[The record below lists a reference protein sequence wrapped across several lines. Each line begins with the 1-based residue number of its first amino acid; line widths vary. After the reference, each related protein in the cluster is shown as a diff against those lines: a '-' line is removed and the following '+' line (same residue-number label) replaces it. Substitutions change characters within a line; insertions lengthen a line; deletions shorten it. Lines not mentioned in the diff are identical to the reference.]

1 MHGKGQRESELCR
14 RSTCCGQHMPV
25 TTTTTVAVGDSS
37 VVSTITADSFC
48 KDGRKVSVGDC
59 ALFKPSHDSPPFIGI
74 IRRLK
79 LSEDNNL
86 QLGVNWLYRPAEL
99 KLGKGILLE
108 AAPNEIFFSFHRDE
122 TPAAS
127 LLHPCK
133 VAFLSK
139 GAELPTGIS
148 SFICRRVYDIS
159 NECLWWLTD
168 QDYIKELQ
176 EEVGQLLNKTRVEMH
191 ATVQP
196 GGRSP
201 KPMNGS
207 MSTSQLKPGSD
218 NVQSSVTSFPP
229 QVKGKK
235 RERGDQGPES
245 IKRERSIKTEDI
257 DSSQIKAESILKS
270 EISKITE
277 KGGLVNSEGVEKLV
291 HLMQP
296 DRNEKKMDLI
306 CRSMLASVV
315 AATENFDCL
324 TRFVQLRGLPVLD
337 EWLQDVH
344 KGRIGESS
352 NTKDGDKSV
361 EEFLFV
367 LLRAL
372 DKLPVNLQ
380 ALQMCHI
387 GRSVNHLRQ
396 HKNTEIQRKA
406 RSLVDTWKKRVEAEM
421 NIIDAKSGSN
431 QAVTWPSKSRLPEA
445 SHSITKNPGGPNDV
459 TKSAVAQLSASR
471 MASIK
476 TSQGETTIKSASLS
490 PGSTKPASSPASG
503 KGGQHRVSVGGS
515 CDIPSAREDKSSSSS
530 QSHNHSQSIS
540 GKEDG
545 RSSTAVS
552 MNSIKI
558 STGGSRHRK
567 SINGYPGS
575 SVSGSQKESPAG
587 RSSHRNPSSE
597 KLLQSA
603 VSGEKTM
610 DVPVLEGSGH
620 KLIVKIPNRGR
631 SPAQSAS
638 GGSYEDP
645 TNMSSRASSP
655 VLSEKSDQFDQTL
668 KEKTD
673 ADRSNL
679 DTNAESWQ
687 SNDFKDI
694 LTGSDDGDGSPAA
707 VPEEVRSKIV
717 DDSRK
722 SAEVRAA
729 CTSGTEPKSGKL
741 HEASYSPMNALI
753 ESCVKY
759 SESNVPMLL
768 GDAIGMN
775 LLASVAAEEMSKS
788 NMISPSVSPQR
799 NIPAAEDACT
809 GDDAKS
815 KSPPGDI
822 SAGDRKNDDAGNG
835 EKLVI
840 ASASWSED
848 KLLSSMG
855 AAMELPGDRKASISP
870 SQETMTGGCNKQFN
884 SPCFD
889 SQTAGEKLE
898 ITEKSGEV
906 EKYASSPHSVSEK
919 AIDGELSKQFH
930 EEMVVSREVKV
941 EGALDAKLGGD
952 GTSVLGDKVT
962 SAVASSED
970 QKPSVEVCTSK
981 LESGNK
987 NGVNRVLNIAST
999 GMKPSSVVV
1008 NSEKMEGSDKEERL
1022 PTSSSGDPT
1031 TVRGGRS
1038 DEASV
1043 NLVNLS
1049 EKAKS
1054 DQGNVEASVE
1064 DKARVETDITTRNQK
1079 GEASVERKDV
1089 VPVQNS
1095 GLLLNQKDR
1104 PRFSNAELQKHG
1116 ESRELNF
1123 SAGEA
1128 DKTKDCGSANEET
1141 SFVPT
1146 VAPES
1151 ASKVKFDLN
1160 EGFFSDEGKYGDPII
1175 LTGPGCLS
1183 NVHIMNPLPFAV
1195 SSVSCSLPASITVAA
1210 AAKGP
1215 FVPPEELLRVKGE
1228 FGWKGSAAT
1237 SAFRPA
1243 EPRKS
1248 LDMPLS
1254 SATISRAEASTSKH
1268 SRPQLDID
1276 LNVPDERTFD
1286 DINGQDSALELISP
1300 LDHVANRASLKNEV
1314 IDSPA
1319 VRCSG
1324 GLDLDL
1330 NRLDEP
1336 GDAGQCSV
1344 SSSCTLD
1351 GAVFPSKASMIGL
1364 PTGDVRRDFDLNNG
1378 PGVDESNAEQS
1389 LFHDNHQG
1397 SMRSQ
1402 LPASNLRLNNPE
1414 MGNLSSWFTPGSTY
1428 STVTLPSILPDRVEQ
1443 SPFPI
1448 VTPGAQRI
1456 LGPPAGSPFTPD
1468 VYRSSVLSSSPAVP
1482 FQSSPF
1488 QYPVFPFGTSFALPS
1503 ASFSVGSTSFVDPSS
1518 GGRIYTPSV
1527 NSQLLGPVGTVSSQY
1542 PRPYVVGLP
1551 DNNSN
1556 CTMDHNR
1563 KWGRQ
1568 GLDLNAGPGVVDME
1582 GREESVSLMSRQLS
1596 VAGSQALAEE
1606 HGRIYAVPG
1615 GVLKRKDPEG
1625 GWDSESFRFK
1635 QSWH

>member
-1 MHGKGQRESELCR
+1 MHGKGQRGSELCR
-14 RSTCCGQHMPV
+14 RLIGGQHMPV

-48 KDGRKVSVGDC
+48 KGGRKVSVGDC

-99 KLGKGILLE
+99 KLCKGILPE
-108 AAPNEIFFSFHRDE
+108 VAPNEIFYSFHRDE

-218 NVQSSVTSFPP
+218 NVQSSVTSFPTH
-229 QVKGKK
+229 VKGKK

-270 EISKITE
+270 EISKITD
-277 KGGLVNSEGVEKLV
+277 KGGLLNSEGVEKLV

-306 CRSMLASVV
+306 SRSMLASVV

-431 QAVTWPSKSRLPEA
+431 QAATWPSKSRLPEA
-445 SHSITKNPGGPNDV
+445 SHSISKNPGGSNDV

-476 TSQGETTIKSASLS
+476 TSQGETTVKSASLS

-503 KGGQHRVSVGGS
+503 KEGQHRVSVGGS
-515 CDIPSAREDKSSSSS
+515 CDVPSAREDKSSSSS

-567 SINGYPGS
+567 SNNGYPGS
-575 SVSGSQKESPAG
+575 SISGSQKESPAG
-587 RSSHRNPSSE
+587 RSSHRNPTSE

-603 VSGEKTM
+603 VSGEKIM

-620 KLIVKIPNRGR
+620 KLKVKMSNRGR

-655 VLSEKSDQFDQTL
+655 VLSEKSDQFDRTL

-679 DTNAESWQ
+679 EANAESWQ

-707 VPEEVRSKIV
+707 VTEEERSKIV
-717 DDSRK
+717 DDSRR

-729 CTSGTEPKSGKL
+729 CTSGTEAKSGKL

-788 NMISPSVSPQR
+788 NMVSPSVSPHR
-799 NIPAAEDACT
+799 NTPAAEEACT

-822 SAGDRKNDDAGNG
+822 TAGDRKNDDGDGNG
-835 EKLVI
+835 EELIV

-855 AAMELPGDRKASISP
+855 AAIELPGDRKASVSP
-870 SQETMTGGCNKQFN
+870 SQETMAGGCKQFN

-898 ITEKSGEV
+898 ITEKSVEV
-906 EKYASSPHSVSEK
+906 EKYASSPRTVSEK
-919 AIDGELSKQFH
+919 AIDGEASKQFH
-930 EEMVVSREVKV
+930 EETLVSREVKV
-941 EGALDAKLGGD
+941 EGPLDANLGGD
-952 GTSVLGDKVT
+952 GASVLGDKVAST
-962 SAVASSED
+962 VASFED
-970 QKPSVEVCTSK
+970 QKPSVEVCTYK
-981 LESGNK
+981 FESENK
-987 NGVNRVLNIAST
+987 NGMNRVLNIASAET
-999 GMKPSSVVV
+999 KPSSVVV

-1022 PTSSSGDPT
+1022 
-1031 TVRGGRS
+1031 
-1038 DEASV
+1038 A
-1043 NLVNLS
+1043 NI
-1049 EKAKS
+1049 
-1054 DQGNVEASVE
+1054 EASVE
-1064 DKARVETDITTRNQK
+1064 DKARVGTDIVTRNQK
-1079 GEASVERKDV
+1079 GEASVERKNV

-1104 PRFSNAELQKHG
+1104 PGFSNAEVQKHG

-1128 DKTKDCGSANEET
+1128 DKTKDCGSANAKI
-1141 SFVPT
+1141 SFVST
-1146 VAPES
+1146 AAPES

-1160 EGFFSDEGKYGDPII
+1160 EGFFSDEGKYGDPIN

-1254 SATISRAEASTSKH
+1254 SATISRAEASTGKH

-1300 LDHVANRASLKNEV
+1300 LGHSASRASLKNDV

-1344 SSSCTLD
+1344 SSSCRLD
-1351 GAVFPSKASMIGL
+1351 GAVFPSKASTVGL

-1443 SPFPI
+1443 TPFPI

-1456 LGPPAGSPFTPD
+1456 LGPAGSPFTPD

-1527 NSQLLGPVGTVSSQY
+1527 NSPLLGPVGSVSSQY

-1551 DNNSN
+1551 DSNSN
-1556 CTMDHNR
+1556 GTMDHNR

-1582 GREESVSLMSRQLS
+1582 GREESVSLTSRQLS

-1606 HGRIYAVPG
+1606 HGRMYAVSG
-1615 GVLKRKDPEG
+1615 GVLKRKEPEG

>member
-14 RSTCCGQHMPV
+14 RSTGGQHMPV

-37 VVSTITADSFC
+37 VVSTVTADSFC

-59 ALFKPSHDSPPFIGI
+59 ALFKPPHDSPPFIGI
-74 IRRLK
+74 IRRLT
-79 LSEDNNL
+79 LCEDNNL
-86 QLGVNWLYRPAEL
+86 LLGVNWLYRPAEL
-99 KLGKGILLE
+99 KLGKGILPE
-108 AAPNEIFFSFHRDE
+108 AAPNEIFYSFHRDE
-122 TPAAS
+122 IPAAS

-148 SFICRRVYDIS
+148 SFICRRYYDIS
-159 NECLWWLTD
+159 NKCLWWLTD
-168 QDYIKELQ
+168 QDYVKELQ
-176 EEVGQLLNKTRVEMH
+176 EEVSQLLNKTRVEMH

-207 MSTSQLKPGSD
+207 MSTSQLKPGAD
-218 NVQSSVTSFPP
+218 NLQSSVTSFPP
-229 QVKGKK
+229 HVKGKK

-245 IKRERSIKTEDI
+245 IKRERSIKTDDI
-257 DSSQIKAESILKS
+257 DSGQIKAEGILKS

-296 DRNEKKMDLI
+296 DRNEKKMDLVS
-306 CRSMLASVV
+306 RSMLASVV

-352 NTKDGDKSV
+352 STKDGDKSV

-431 QAVTWPSKSRLPEA
+431 QAVTWPSKTRLPEA
-445 SHSITKNPGGPNDV
+445 SHSISKNPGGSNDV
-459 TKSAVAQLSASR
+459 TKSAVAQISASK

-476 TSQGETTIKSASLS
+476 ASHGETTVKSVSLS
-490 PGSTKPASSPASG
+490 PGTTKPASSPASG
-503 KGGQHRVSVGGS
+503 KEVQPRVSIGGS
-515 CDIPSAREDKSSSSS
+515 CDVPLAREDKSSSSS
-530 QSHNHSQSIS
+530 QSHNHSQSLS

-558 STGGSRHRK
+558 STGGPRHRK

-575 SVSGSQKESPAG
+575 SVSGSHKESPAG
-587 RSSHRNPSSE
+587 RSSHRNPTSE
-597 KLLQSA
+597 KLPQSA
-603 VSGEKTM
+603 LSGEKTV

-620 KLIVKIPNRGR
+620 KLIVKISNRGR

-655 VLSEKSDQFDQTL
+655 VLSEKNDQFDQTL
-668 KEKTD
+668 KEKAD
-673 ADRSNL
+673 AYQSNF
-679 DTNAESWQ
+679 DANAESWQ

-694 LTGSDDGDGSPAA
+694 LTGSDDGEGSPAA
-707 VPEEVRSKIV
+707 APEERSKIV

-729 CTSGTEPKSGKL
+729 CTSGTEPMSGKL
-741 HEASYSPMNALI
+741 HEASFSSMNALI

-759 SESNVPMLL
+759 SESTMPMSL

-788 NMISPSVSPQR
+788 NMVSPSVSPQR
-799 NIPAAEDACT
+799 NTLAAEEACT
-809 GDDAKS
+809 GDDVKS
-815 KSPPGDI
+815 KSPPGDH
-822 SAGDRKNDDAGNG
+822 RNDDDDGNR
-835 EKLVI
+835 EKLVT

-848 KLLSSMG
+848 KLLSSMD
-855 AAMELPGDRKASISP
+855 AAMELSGDRKASISP
-870 SQETMTGGCNKQFN
+870 SQETTTGGCNKQFN

-898 ITEKSGEV
+898 ITDKSGEV
-906 EKYASSPHSVSEK
+906 EKYASSPHGVSEK
-919 AIDGELSKQFH
+919 AIDGELSKQFQ
-930 EEMVVSREVKV
+930 EEKVMCREVKV

-952 GTSVLGDKVT
+952 GTSVSGDKVT
-962 SAVASSED
+962 NTVASLED

-981 LESGNK
+981 FESENK
-987 NGVNRVLNIAST
+987 NGVNRVLNITST
-999 GMKPSSVVV
+999 EMKPSSFVVK
-1008 NSEKMEGSDKEERL
+1008 SEKMKGSD
-1022 PTSSSGDPT
+1022 TASSSGDTT
-1031 TVRGGRS
+1031 TVRGVRS
-1038 DEASV
+1038 DEASI
-1043 NLVNLS
+1043 NLVNLPG
-1049 EKAKS
+1049 KTKS
-1054 DQGNVEASVE
+1054 DHETVEASVE
-1064 DKARVETDITTRNQK
+1064 DKAHVETDFTARNQK

-1104 PRFSNAELQKHG
+1104 AGFSSAEVQKHG
-1116 ESRELNF
+1116 EYRESNF
-1123 SAGEA
+1123 SAVEA
-1128 DKTKDCGSANEET
+1128 NKTKDCGSASVET
-1141 SFVPT
+1141 ST
-1146 VAPES
+1146 VSAAAES

-1160 EGFFSDEGKYGDPII
+1160 EGFISDDGKYGEPINF
-1175 LTGPGCLS
+1175 TGSGCLS

-1195 SSVSCSLPASITVAA
+1195 SAVSCSLPASITVAA

-1248 LDMPLS
+1248 LDTPFS
-1254 SATISRAEASTSKH
+1254 SATIFHTETSTSKH

-1300 LDHVANRASLKNEV
+1300 LDHIANRASLKNEV

-1344 SSSCTLD
+1344 SSSGRLD
-1351 GAVFPSKASMIGL
+1351 GAGFPSKASSIGL

-1378 PGVDESNAEQS
+1378 PGVDDSSAEQS

-1397 SMRSQ
+1397 SVRSQ

-1443 SPFPI
+1443 TPFPI

-1456 LGPPAGSPFTPD
+1456 LGPPAVSPFTPD

-1482 FQSSPF
+1482 FPSSPF

-1503 ASFSVGSTSFVDPSS
+1503 ATFSVGSTSFVDSSS

-1551 DNNSN
+1551 DSNSN
-1556 CTMDHNR
+1556 GTMDHNR

-1582 GREESVSLMSRQLS
+1582 GREESVSLTSRQLS

-1606 HGRIYAVPG
+1606 HGRMYAVPG
-1615 GVLKRKDPEG
+1615 GVLKRKEPEG
-1625 GWDSESFRFK
+1625 GWDSEGFRFK

>member
-14 RSTCCGQHMPV
+14 RSIGGQHMPV
-25 TTTTTVAVGDSS
+25 TITTTVAAGDSS
-37 VVSTITADSFC
+37 VVSTVTADSFC

-59 ALFKPSHDSPPFIGI
+59 ALFKPPHDSPPFIGI

-86 QLGVNWLYRPAEL
+86 QLGVNWIYRPAEL
-99 KLGKGILLE
+99 KLGKGILPE
-108 AAPNEIFFSFHRDE
+108 AAPNEIFYSFHRDE
-122 TPAAS
+122 IPAAS

-159 NECLWWLTD
+159 NKCLWWLTD

-196 GGRSP
+196 GSRSS

-207 MSTSQLKPGSD
+207 MSTSQLKPGAD

-229 QVKGKK
+229 HVKGKK
-235 RERGDQGPES
+235 RERGDQGSES
-245 IKRERSIKTEDI
+245 IKRERSIKTDDI
-257 DSSQIKAESILKS
+257 DSGQIKSESVLKS

-296 DRNEKKMDLI
+296 DRNERKMDLI
-306 CRSMLASVV
+306 SRSILASVV

-344 KGRIGESS
+344 KGRIGECS

-445 SHSITKNPGGPNDV
+445 SHSISKNPGGSNDV
-459 TKSAVAQLSASR
+459 TKGAVAQLSASK

-476 TSQGETTIKSASLS
+476 TSQGETTIKPASLS

-503 KGGQHRVSVGGS
+503 KEGQLRVSVGGS
-515 CDIPSAREDKSSSSS
+515 CDVPLAREDKSSSSS
-530 QSHNHSQSIS
+530 QSHNHSQSHS

-558 STGGSRHRK
+558 STGVSRHRK

-575 SVSGSQKESPAG
+575 SVSGSQKESPAS
-587 RSSHRNPSSE
+587 RSSHRNPTSE
-597 KLLQSA
+597 KLPQSA
-603 VSGEKTM
+603 LSGEKTV
-610 DVPVLEGSGH
+610 DVPVLEGSSH
-620 KLIVKIPNRGR
+620 KLIVKISNRGR

-655 VLSEKSDQFDQTL
+655 ALSEKNDHFDRTS

-673 ADRSNL
+673 AYRSNF
-679 DTNAESWQ
+679 DANAESWQ

-707 VPEEVRSKIV
+707 VPEEERSKIV
-717 DDSRK
+717 DDGRK

-741 HEASYSPMNALI
+741 HEASFSSMNALI

-788 NMISPSVSPQR
+788 DMVSPSVSPQR
-799 NIPAAEDACT
+799 NTPAAEEACT
-809 GDDAKS
+809 GDDVKS
-815 KSPPGDI
+815 KSPSADI
-822 SAGDRKNDDAGNG
+822 STGDRRNDDDSNR
-835 EKLVI
+835 EKLTS

-848 KLLSSMG
+848 KLHPSKG
-855 AAMELPGDRKASISP
+855 AAMELAGDRKASFSP

-884 SPCFD
+884 SPCID
-889 SQTAGEKLE
+889 SQTAGENLE
-898 ITEKSGEV
+898 KTEKSGEV
-906 EKYASSPHSVSEK
+906 ETIPGG
-919 AIDGELSKQFH
+919 IDGELSKQFQ
-930 EEMVVSREVKV
+930 EEKVVSCEVKF

-962 SAVASSED
+962 NAIASFED
-970 QKPSVEVCTSK
+970 QKPTVEICTSK
-981 LESGNK
+981 FESEDK
-987 NGVNRVLNIAST
+987 NGVNRVFNIAST
-999 GMKPSSVVV
+999 ETKPSSVVV
-1008 NSEKMEGSDKEERL
+1008 KMEGSDKEERL
-1022 PTSSSGDPT
+1022 LTSSSVDPT
-1031 TVRGGRS
+1031 AVRGGRS
-1038 DEASV
+1038 DEASM
-1043 NLVNLS
+1043 NLVDLS
-1049 EKAKS
+1049 EKTKS
-1054 DQGNVEASVE
+1054 DQGTGEASVE
-1064 DKARVETDITTRNQK
+1064 GKAGVETDFTTRNQK
-1079 GEASVERKDV
+1079 GEAIVERKDV

-1095 GLLLNQKDR
+1095 GVLPNQKER
-1104 PRFSNAELQKHG
+1104 PEFSNAEVRKLG

-1123 SAGEA
+1123 SAVE
-1128 DKTKDCGSANEET
+1128 DKTKECGSANVET
-1141 SFVPT
+1141 SSVSAA
-1146 VAPES
+1146 APES
-1151 ASKVKFDLN
+1151 VSKVKFDLN
-1160 EGFFSDEGKYGDPII
+1160 EGFISDEGKYGEPINF
-1175 LTGPGCLS
+1175 TAAGCLS

-1195 SSVSCSLPASITVAA
+1195 SSVSCSVPASITVAA

-1254 SATISRAEASTSKH
+1254 STTISHSETSTSKH

-1286 DINGQDSALELISP
+1286 DINAQDSALELISP
-1300 LDHVANRASLKNEV
+1300 LDHMTNRASLKNEV

-1344 SSSCTLD
+1344 SSSCRLD
-1351 GAVFPSKASMIGL
+1351 GAVFPSKASRIGL
-1364 PTGDVRRDFDLNNG
+1364 HTGDVRRDFDLNNG
-1378 PGVDESNAEQS
+1378 PGVDDSSAEQS
-1389 LFHDNHQG
+1389 VFHDNHQG

-1402 LPASNLRLNNPE
+1402 LPASSNIRLNNPE

-1443 SPFPI
+1443 PPYPI
-1448 VTPGAQRI
+1448 VTTGAQRI
-1456 LGPPAGSPFTPD
+1456 LGPPPASSPFIPD
-1468 VYRSSVLSSSPAVP
+1468 VYQSSVLSSSPVMP
-1482 FQSSPF
+1482 FPSSPF

-1503 ASFSVGSTSFVDPSS
+1503 ASFSVGSTSLVDSSS

-1527 NSQLLGPVGTVSSQY
+1527 NSQLLGPVGAVSSQY

-1551 DNNSN
+1551 DSNSN
-1556 CTMDHNR
+1556 GTMDHNR

-1568 GLDLNAGPGVVDME
+1568 GLDLNVGPGVVDME
-1582 GREESVSLMSRQLS
+1582 GREESVSLTSRQLS
-1596 VAGSQALAEE
+1596 LAGSHALAEE
-1606 HGRIYAVPG
+1606 HGRMYAVPG
-1615 GVLKRKDPEG
+1615 GVLKRKEPEG

>member
-1 MHGKGQRESELCR
+1 M
-14 RSTCCGQHMPV
+14 
-25 TTTTTVAVGDSS
+25 
-37 VVSTITADSFC
+37 
-48 KDGRKVSVGDC
+48 GDC
-59 ALFKPSHDSPPFIGI
+59 ALFKPSDDSPPFIGI

-99 KLGKGILLE
+99 KLGKGILPE
-108 AAPNEIFFSFHRDE
+108 AAPNEIFYSFHRDE

-176 EEVGQLLNKTRVEMH
+176 EEVGQLLNKTRIEMH
-191 ATVQP
+191 ATVQQ

-207 MSTSQLKPGSD
+207 MPTSQLKPGSD

-229 QVKGKK
+229 HVKGKK

-245 IKRERSIKTEDI
+245 IKRERSIKTDDV
-257 DSSQIKAESILKS
+257 DSGQIKAESILKS

-296 DRNEKKMDLI
+296 DRNEKKMDLTS
-306 CRSMLASVV
+306 RSMLASVV

-352 NTKDGDKSV
+352 NTKDGDKAV

-396 HKNTEIQRKA
+396 HKNIEIQRKA

-445 SHSITKNPGGPNDV
+445 SHSITKNPGGSNDV
-459 TKSAVAQLSASR
+459 TKSAAAQLSAPR

-476 TSQGETTIKSASLS
+476 TSQGESTPKSASLS

-503 KGGQHRVSVGGS
+503 KEGQPRVSVGGS
-515 CDIPSAREDKSSSSS
+515 CDVPLAREDKSSSSS
-530 QSHNHSQSIS
+530 QSHNQSQSIS

-552 MNSIKI
+552 INSIKI

-587 RSSHRNPSSE
+587 RSSHRTSTSE
-597 KLLQSA
+597 KLQQSA
-603 VSGEKTM
+603 VSGEKTI
-610 DVPVLEGSGH
+610 DVPVPEGSGH
-620 KLIVKIPNRGR
+620 KLIVKISNRGR

-655 VLSEKSDQFDQTL
+655 VLSEKSDQFDRTS

-673 ADRSNL
+673 ADRLNF

-687 SNDFKDI
+687 SNDLKDI
-694 LTGSDDGDGSPAA
+694 LTGSDDGDGSPATA
-707 VPEEVRSKIV
+707 PEEVRSKII
-717 DDSRK
+717 DDSGK

-729 CTSGTEPKSGKL
+729 CTPGTEPKSVKS
-741 HEASYSPMNALI
+741 HEASFNPMNALI

-775 LLASVAAEEMSKS
+775 LLASVAAEEMSKA
-788 NMISPSVSPQR
+788 NMMSPSVSPQR
-799 NIPAAEDACT
+799 NTPAAEEACT
-809 GDDAKS
+809 GDDVKS

-822 SAGDRKNDDAGNG
+822 SACDRKNDDNGNR

-870 SQETMTGGCNKQFN
+870 SQETMTGGRNKQFN

-889 SQTAGEKLE
+889 SQMAGETVE
-898 ITEKSGEV
+898 ITEKSAEV
-906 EKYASSPHSVSEK
+906 ERYASSPHSVSEK
-919 AIDGELSKQFH
+919 AVDGELSKQLH
-930 EEMVVSREVKV
+930 EEMVVPREVEV
-941 EGALDAKLGGD
+941 EGSLDAKLGGD

-962 SAVASSED
+962 NTVASLED
-970 QKPSVEVCTSK
+970 QKPPVEVCPSK
-981 LESGNK
+981 FESENK

-999 GMKPSSVVV
+999 EMKPSSVVE
-1008 NSEKMEGSDKEERL
+1008 NYEKMEGSDKEERL
-1022 PTSSSGDPT
+1022 LTSLSGDPI
-1031 TVRGGRS
+1031 TVTGERS
-1038 DEASV
+1038 DEPS
-1043 NLVNLS
+1043 VNLS
-1049 EKAKS
+1049 EKVKS

-1064 DKARVETDITTRNQK
+1064 DKARVEPNLTTRNQM

-1089 VPVQNS
+1089 VPGKNS
-1095 GLLLNQKDR
+1095 GLLLNKKDR
-1104 PRFSNAELQKHG
+1104 PGFSNAELQKHG

-1123 SAGEA
+1123 SSVEA
-1128 DKTKDCGSANEET
+1128 DKIKDCGYTNVET

-1146 VAPES
+1146 AAPES

-1160 EGFFSDEGKYGDPII
+1160 EGFISDEGKYGDPIN
-1175 LTGPGCLS
+1175 LSGPGCLS

-1254 SATISRAEASTSKH
+1254 STTISRTEVSTSKH

-1300 LDHVANRASLKNEV
+1300 LDHIANRASLKNVV
-1314 IDSPA
+1314 IDSP

-1336 GDAGQCSV
+1336 GDVGQCSV
-1344 SSSCTLD
+1344 SSSCRLD
-1351 GAVFPSKASMIGL
+1351 GAVFPSKASTIGL
-1364 PTGDVRRDFDLNNG
+1364 PPGDVRRDFDLNNG
-1378 PGVDESNAEQS
+1378 PGVDDSNTEQS

-1397 SMRSQ
+1397 RMRSQ

-1443 SPFPI
+1443 PPFPI

-1503 ASFSVGSTSFVDPSS
+1503 ASFSVGSTSFVDSSS

-1551 DNNSN
+1551 DSNSN
-1556 CTMDHNR
+1556 GTMDHNR

-1582 GREESVSLMSRQLS
+1582 GREESVSLTSRQLS

-1606 HGRIYAVPG
+1606 HGRMYAVPG
-1615 GVLKRKDPEG
+1615 GVLKRKEPEG
-1625 GWDSESFRFK
+1625 GWDGESFRFK

>member
-1 MHGKGQRESELCR
+1 MHGKGQREGELCR
-14 RSTCCGQHMPV
+14 RSTCGQHMPV

-59 ALFKPSHDSPPFIGI
+59 ALFKPPHDSPPFIGI

-99 KLGKGILLE
+99 KLGKGILPE
-108 AAPNEIFFSFHRDE
+108 AAPNEIFYSFHRDE

-176 EEVGQLLNKTRVEMH
+176 EELGQLLNKTRVEMH
-191 ATVQP
+191 TTVQP

-207 MSTSQLKPGSD
+207 MSASQLKPGSD
-218 NVQSSVTSFPP
+218 NVQSSVSSFPSH
-229 QVKGKK
+229 VKGKK

-245 IKRERSIKTEDI
+245 IKRERSIKTDDI
-257 DSSQIKAESILKS
+257 DSGQIKAESILKS

-277 KGGLVNSEGVEKLV
+277 KGGLINSEGVEKLV

-306 CRSMLASVV
+306 SRSMLASVV

-445 SHSITKNPGGPNDV
+445 SHNIAKNPGGSNDV

-490 PGSTKPASSPASG
+490 PGSTKPATSLAFG
-503 KGGQHRVSVGGS
+503 KEGQPRVSVGGS
-515 CDIPSAREDKSSSSS
+515 CDVPLAREDKSSSSS
-530 QSHNHSQSIS
+530 QSHNHSQTIS

-558 STGGSRHRK
+558 STAGSRHRK
-567 SINGYPGS
+567 SVNGYPGS

-587 RSSHRNPSSE
+587 RSSHRNSTSE
-597 KLLQSA
+597 KLPQSA
-603 VSGEKTM
+603 LGGEKAI
-610 DVPVLEGSGH
+610 DVPVLEGTGH
-620 KLIVKIPNRGR
+620 KLIVKISNRGR

-655 VLSEKSDQFDQTL
+655 ALSEKSDQFDRTL

-673 ADRSNL
+673 AYQSNF
-679 DTNAESWQ
+679 DANAESWQ

-694 LTGSDDGDGSPAA
+694 LTGSDDGNGSPAA
-707 VPEEVRSKIV
+707 VPEEERSKIV

-729 CTSGTEPKSGKL
+729 CTSGIEPKSGKL
-741 HEASYSPMNALI
+741 HEASFSPMNALI

-788 NMISPSVSPQR
+788 NMVSPFVSPQR
-799 NIPAAEDACT
+799 NTPAAEEDCT
-809 GDDAKS
+809 ADDVKS
-815 KSPPGDI
+815 KSPAGDI
-822 SAGDRKNDDAGNG
+822 SAGDRKNDDDGNR
-835 EKLVI
+835 EELVT
-840 ASASWSED
+840 ARASWSED
-848 KLLSSMG
+848 KLLSSTG
-855 AAMELPGDRKASISP
+855 AAMELPGDRKVSISP

-884 SPCFD
+884 SPCSD
-889 SQTAGEKLE
+889 SQTAGETLE
-898 ITEKSGEV
+898 STEKSGKV

-919 AIDGELSKQFH
+919 AIDGELSQQIH

-941 EGALDAKLGGD
+941 GALDAKLGGD

-962 SAVASSED
+962 NKVASLED
-970 QKPSVEVCTSK
+970 QKPAEF
-981 LESGNK
+981 ESENK

-999 GMKPSSVVV
+999 EMKPSSVVV

-1022 PTSSSGDPT
+1022 PTGSSGDPT

-1043 NLVNLS
+1043 DLANPS
-1049 EKAKS
+1049 AKAKS

-1064 DKARVETDITTRNQK
+1064 DKARVQTDLTTRNQK
-1079 GEASVERKDV
+1079 GEDSVERKDV
-1089 VPVQNS
+1089 AMQNS

-1104 PRFSNAELQKHG
+1104 LGFSNAEVQKHG
-1116 ESRELNF
+1116 ECRELNF
-1123 SAGEA
+1123 SAVEA
-1128 DKTKDCGSANEET
+1128 DKTKDCGSANVET
-1141 SFVPT
+1141 SFVST
-1146 VAPES
+1146 AAPES
-1151 ASKVKFDLN
+1151 TSKVKFDLN
-1160 EGFFSDEGKYGDPII
+1160 EGFISDEGKYGDPIN

-1195 SSVSCSLPASITVAA
+1195 SSVSCSLPASITVVA

-1254 SATISRAEASTSKH
+1254 SATISHTEASTSKH

-1286 DINGQDSALELISP
+1286 DINLQDSALELISP
-1300 LDHVANRASLKNEV
+1300 LDHITNRASLKNEV

-1344 SSSCTLD
+1344 SSSCRLD
-1351 GAVFPSKASMIGL
+1351 SAAFPYKASTIGL

-1397 SMRSQ
+1397 NMRSQ
-1402 LPASNLRLNNPE
+1402 LPASNFRLNNPE

-1443 SPFPI
+1443 PPFPM
-1448 VTPGAQRI
+1448 VTTGAQRI
-1456 LGPPAGSPFTPD
+1456 LGPPAGSPFTQD

-1488 QYPVFPFGTSFALPS
+1488 QYPVFPFETNFALPS
-1503 ASFSVGSTSFVDPSS
+1503 ASFSVGSTSFVDSSS

-1542 PRPYVVGLP
+1542 PRPYVVGLS
-1551 DNNSN
+1551 DSNSN
-1556 CTMDHNR
+1556 GTMDHNR

-1568 GLDLNAGPGVVDME
+1568 GLDLNAGPGVVDMK
-1582 GREESVSLMSRQLS
+1582 GREESVSLTSRQLS

-1606 HGRIYAVPG
+1606 HGRMYAVPG
-1615 GVLKRKDPEG
+1615 GVLKRKEPEG